1 MSLIITKSTISK
13 AFNNLFIQFLEEVI
27 EIVPENKEIKTAKG
41 YFEML
46 RNLNPALIIKVWYIN
61 IYTPYKDVI
70 DRGDI
75 VSFLIEKDY
84 RADLEELE
92 NANEVLEVVHQLRK
106 PIGEM
111 SENNRLKTME
121 YIKSLSKL
129 SDGYNTL

>member
-1 MSLIITKSTISK
+1 MSQLLTKSSISK

-27 EIVPENKEIKTAKG
+27 EIVPENREIKTAKG

-46 RNLNPALIIKVWYIN
+46 RNLNPALIIKVWFIN
-61 IYTPYKDVI
+61 VYTPYKEVI

-84 RADLEELE
+84 KEDLVDLE

-111 SENNRLKTME
+111 SDNNRIKTME

-129 SDGYNTL
+129 SEGYNNL

>member
-1 MSLIITKSTISK
+1 MSLTKSTITK

-27 EIVPENKEIKTAKG
+27 EIVPDNKDIRTSKT

-46 RNLNPALIIKVWYIN
+46 RNLNPALIIKVWYVN
-61 IYTPYKDVI
+61 VYSPYKEVI
-70 DRGDI
+70 DNGDI

-84 RADLEELE
+84 KTDVNELE
-92 NANEVLEVVHQLRK
+92 NANEVLEVINQLRK

-111 SENNRLKTME
+111 SYNNREKTME

-129 SDGYNTL
+129 ADGYNTM